1 MTHSERKKQLIA
13 EGALHRADLL
23 LAKSAVSAKTSR
35 GALVGS
41 ALQQL
46 KTSASEIAM
55 RRIGNLS
62 AADLQAVA
70 PIALPLLTRLLEK
83 KSLARTA
90 LGTAVAAGTAGYLFF
105 RFKSPKAAAPNQVR
119 ETRRQ
124 ESAGDLKA

>member
-1 MTHSERKKQLIA
+1 MRHSERKKQLIA
-13 EGALHRADLL
+13 EGALHRADIL

-35 GALVGS
+35 AALIGT

-46 KTSASEIAM
+46 KTSASQIAM

-83 KSLARTA
+83 KSVARTA
-90 LGTAVAAGTAGYLFF
+90 LGTAVAAGAVGYLFF
-105 RFKSPKAAAPNQVR
+105 RFRSPNSAARNPVR

-124 ESAGDLKA
+124 ESDAG